1 MHRYLVIADLGVES
15 RELKDFVWS
24 RGGEELSIH
33 LVVPTIP
40 DRTSLTWE
48 EGQARLVARKL
59 LAQGLAWVG
68 EIDPRADGK
77 VGDIDPILAIAD
89 ALRVSRYDSIVL
101 AIRTRPHWRRL
112 SVASRARRA
121 FSLPIVDVFEPT
133 PLLSAREESTQILRR
148 TA

>member
-1 MHRYLVIADLGVES
+1 MHRYLVMADLGVES

-40 DRTSLTWE
+40 DRTRLTWE
-48 EGQARLVARKL
+48 EGEARLVARKL
-59 LAQGLAWVG
+59 LAHGLAWMR

-77 VGDIDPILAIAD
+77 VGDVDPILAIED
-89 ALRVSRYDSIVL
+89 ALRASRYDSIVL
-101 AIRTRPHWRRL
+101 AIRTRPRRRL
-112 SVASRARRA
+112 SVAPRARRA
-121 FSLPIVDVFEPT
+121 FSLPIVDVFEPS
-133 PLLSAREESTQILRR
+133 PLLSARQESTQILRQ